1 MLKKIYIILGK
12 KLSLKLN
19 IVIFLNSLSFIFEFL
34 SISSLPIFAS
44 SLVKPDYTI
53 EKIKSFLIYID
64 FASLSNN
71 DIIKYLGYTVII
83 LFLVKN
89 VFLILL
95 LRYQSFF
102 FRSVKVQLSE
112 KLFDYYI
119 NVPYDYYIKGNPS
132 VIVRNLINEIQSVYG
147 YINSLMIFY
156 REILAVLV
164 ILVLLIFINPK
175 IVFFL
180 LLLFVIFSLIYQKLI
195 KPIIKK
201 AAIKNQSVVA
211 NIVKVLNETFGSI
224 KEIKIAS
231 KEKKIGNIFK
241 NDVEIFENN
250 LRYFYVIEK
259 TPRILLEL
267 IILLMLTSYAL
278 YLFDKVNYDELLP
291 QLALFVIL
299 AFRFIPAFNGINTS
313 LTYLKIFKPS
323 VSLIY
328 NEILKM
334 QTFQTQKTVT
344 QNFKKDSIY
353 EPDSSYYLKLNK
365 IFYKY
370 PESIDNTLENISL
383 TINKGDKIGI
393 AGQTGAGKSTLM
405 YLMLGL
411 LKPTHGSIFF
421 RKENIQKNINEWF
434 KEISYVS
441 QNPYLY
447 DSSILDNITF
457 NFETNKV
464 LNQKSKIEKILQ
476 ISNLDKKL
484 KNLPDG
490 ILTNVGNDAV
500 RLSGGEKQRI
510 AIARALYKD
519 SNIFFMD
526 EFTSALDSDTEKNII
541 SNLIK
546 YYPDKT
552 LVIISHRESTLKM
565 CNKIINI
572 SSKTIN

>member
-1 MLKKIYIILGK
+1 MLKKIYIILEK
-12 KLSLKLN
+12 KLRLKLN

-102 FRSVKVQLSE
+102 FRSVKVKLSE

-259 TPRILLEL
+259 TPKILLEL

-278 YLFDKVNYDELLP
+278 YLFDKVNYEELLP

-313 LTYLKIFKPS
+313 LTYIKIFKPS
-323 VSLIY
+323 VSLIS

-334 QTFQTQKTVT
+334 KTFQIQKTVT

-526 EFTSALDSDTEKNII
+526 EFTSALDSATEKNII

-565 CNKIINI
+565 CNKVINI